1 MRIRDADRGV
11 TYPGPKQ
18 VHMLRSLKARS
29 WQGKEQ
35 MRPGRK
41 G

>member
-1 MRIRDADRGV
+1 MRIRDADREV

-18 VHMLRSLKARS
+18 MHMLRSLKAGS

-35 MRPGRK
+35 MRLGRK